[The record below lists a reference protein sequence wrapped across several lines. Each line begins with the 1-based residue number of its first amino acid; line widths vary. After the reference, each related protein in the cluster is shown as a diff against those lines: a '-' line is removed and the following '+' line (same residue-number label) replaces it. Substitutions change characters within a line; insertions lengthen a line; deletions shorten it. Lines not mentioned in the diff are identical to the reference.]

1 MGKMS
6 DKEKENIILKAVEAI
21 QESINQIQ
29 VNPDFYLGVL
39 RSGQTVRLGKFRSLV
54 RGNKPFFDIS
64 VIIIKY
70 QLCIKLFI
78 WFGFVDVF
86 IILK

>member
-21 QESINQIQ
+21 QDSINQIQ
-29 VNPDFYLGVL
+29 VIPDFYLGVL
-39 RSGQTVRLGKFRSLV
+39 RSGPTVRFGKIRSLV
-54 RGNKPFFDIS
+54 RGNKRFFDIS
-64 VIIIKY
+64 VITIKY

-78 WFGFVDVF
+78 WFGFVYVF
-86 IILK
+86 TILK